1 MQLDESMPKSKFQ
14 PHLRPELSRFVNPYI
29 RRMELQEDWVYSDET
44 AKKNRGKWAQ
54 VVTGREVPVHVE
66 IGTGNG
72 FHFAHYAQT
81 RPDVAFLGFEI
92 KFKTLVQSI
101 ERAIDSGAKSARM
114 IKGDASIL
122 SDYFA
127 PQEVEKVIV
136 HFPDPWPKRRQ
147 QKNRL
152 LKLNFF
158 RELETVLKTGGEL
171 EFKTDHYGYFLFA
184 AREAMKSNLTLIH
197 YTEDLH
203 HSFIA
208 DENFVTAFEALFL
221 KKGQSI
227 FSFKLRKNF

>member
-1 MQLDESMPKSKFQ
+1 MQLVESYSALKSA
-14 PHLRPELSRFVNPYI
+14 RFVNPYI
-29 RRMELQEDWVYSDET
+29 RRMELQEDWVFDEDV
-44 AKKNRGKWAQ
+44 AKNLRGQWAQ
-54 VVTGREVPVHVE
+54 KVSNPRNAVHVE

-72 FHFAHYAQT
+72 FHFAHYAQKCS
-81 RPDVAFLGFEI
+81 DVAFLGFEI

-101 ERAIDSGAKSARM
+101 ERARDQGATRARM
-114 IKGDASIL
+114 IKGDARVL

-127 PQEVEKVIV
+127 PQELEKVIV

-152 LKLNFF
+152 LNKDFF
-158 RELETVLKTGGEL
+158 SELEIVLKTGGEL

-184 AREAMKSNLTLIH
+184 ARNAAESQLTMIH

-203 HSFIA
+203 HSFA
-208 DENFVTAFEALFL
+208 AEENFVTAFEALFL

-227 FSFKLRKNF
+227 FSFKLRKDF

>member
-1 MQLDESMPKSKFQ
+1 MKL
-14 PHLRPELSRFVNPYI
+14 H
-29 RRMELQEDWVYSDET
+29 EDWAYSEKD
-44 AKKNRGKWAQ
+44 AQKNRGQWALHVAGAQ
-54 VVTGREVPVHVE
+54 VPVHVE

-72 FHFAHYAQT
+72 AHFAHYAET
-81 RPDVAFLGFEI
+81 CPNVSLLGFEI

-101 ERAIDSGAKSARM
+101 ERARSSGAIHARM
-114 IKGDASIL
+114 IKADARKL

-127 PQEVEKVIV
+127 PSEVEKVMV

-152 LKLNFF
+152 MNQNFF
-158 RELETVLKTGGEL
+158 KELEIVLKPGGTL

-184 AREAMKSNLTLIH
+184 ARNASASSLRLVH

-203 HSFIA
+203 HSFVA
-208 DENFVTAFEALFL
+208 EKNFVTAFEALFL

-227 FSFKLRKNF
+227 YSFTLQKV